1 MDSTEAP
8 IYSMAVISFAASL
21 SGFLLCISPLI
32 CQVSHRNLAASC
44 LIGYMMISDAFY
56 ALNALIWSHG
66 DVNSW
71 WDGAGLCDIEVKIQI
86 ATQIALPG
94 TLFCIFYTLADV
106 MNTDR
111 ATLVPTRAERLR
123 KQALEVT
130 FCFVIPLVAMAL
142 HFICQP
148 FRYGILGVTGCAQS
162 FDESWV
168 SFVLVYGWPPV
179 ICLLAAVYC
188 VIVVV
193 RLIKYKTEFSR
204 ILGSMGNRMNA
215 HRFLRLFWLSSIM
228 ILIILPLQTWVFY
241 TQVVAAIPFHPFSW
255 EKVHGP
261 DWNTIVMVDTL
272 NQVQYQPWISVGGS
286 VLLFLFFG
294 LSPESL
300 EMYRQYLVRLGLGR
314 WFPSL
319 NTPRPP
325 TSFTFK
331 FFSRISKGAQSL
343 FSWTASRSIATFAS
357 FPSSFSA
364 KLSNQSRSSSD
375 EKQTITPVD
384 TITAPHEIHQRC
396 DCIV

>member
-188 VIVVV
+188 GEYKRRSSRNSSTNITSHCRRPPDQIQDRVLSNP
-193 RLIKYKTEFSR
+193 RLHGKPHERPPFPAPLLAFLDYDPDHPAAADMGLLHSGGGR
-204 ILGSMGNRMNA
+204 HPLPPILLGKSPRAGLEHYRHGRHA
-215 HRFLRLFWLSSIM
+215 QPGAVSTVDLRRGKCSS
-228 ILIILPLQTWVFY
+228 LPLLRFEPRVVGDVPPVPRASWAGSVVPLSEYSASSNVVHVQVF
-241 TQVVAAIPFHPFSW
+241 F
-255 EKVHGP
+255 E
-261 DWNTIVMVDTL
+261 
-272 NQVQYQPWISVGGS
+272 NQQRGTISVQLDGFSLYVSIHHAALVSGS
-286 VLLFLFFG
+286 NDRQSHIRQFSVLFFG
-294 LSPESL
+294 
-300 EMYRQYLVRLGLGR
+300 
-314 WFPSL
+314 
-319 NTPRPP
+319 
-325 TSFTFK
+325 K
-331 FFSRISKGAQSL
+331 AQ
-343 FSWTASRSIATFAS
+343 
-357 FPSSFSA
+357 
-364 KLSNQSRSSSD
+364 
-375 EKQTITPVD
+375 
-384 TITAPHEIHQRC
+384 
-396 DCIV
+396 